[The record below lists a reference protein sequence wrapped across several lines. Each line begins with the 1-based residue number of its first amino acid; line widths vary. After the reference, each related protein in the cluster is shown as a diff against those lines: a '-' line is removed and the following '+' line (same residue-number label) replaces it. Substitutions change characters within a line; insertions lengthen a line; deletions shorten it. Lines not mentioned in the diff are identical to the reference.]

1 MQPANRTESSGK
13 RIKRSEN
20 MTPTSADVQQSLQQM
35 EIEAAPIRHRHC
47 CFEKSETR
55 PASINHLKLF
65 STRSINLT
73 SWLHTSLPKA
83 LIQLLLLQQGIEP
96 NPGPQINYGDL
107 YTAIN
112 PSTGELSKPQQN
124 VYLPP
129 DLHQLMLTKI
139 IALLSTFSPPFLALG
154 QCLLSAQ
161 PTNQN
166 IGLALYQALHLC
178 LPTECL
184 ETIDTCLESTSIHTL
199 LDLPQ
204 IQELIQNNLQIP
216 VDLLTP
222 APALAPVSAPAET
235 SLLTWNVNGLAS
247 KLPVAQNIIHKSNP
261 AIFVLTETHT
271 NNSKQKKNW
280 NQKYFP
286 TYKTFVTSKTKHSAG
301 IMIGISTR
309 YSACLIQNIDPPKQ
323 FNGHLL
329 QIKISPPHGS
339 PLSII
344 GCYCPPNSTPDNT
357 AIRNQIFNY
366 LYRYISEKPTE
377 RTLFLGD
384 WNATY
389 FLGSG
394 DTTCRQGDA
403 AFQAVSTA
411 YQLTSA
417 FKNSTCPR
425 QASHDQ
431 GGRLDDILCSADD
444 VILQSERSNNHPQ
457 ILNHPYTGISD
468 HLPVILH
475 ASDQDLFS
483 CTIHPIGELIYQQ
496 REPTFIR
503 PFPKN
508 QLQAF
513 KQTIATDFHAEL
525 SNNQQA
531 MKALLQNHS
540 TTKLDAVDAI
550 HQSIETIQNIYTI
563 AHSFFPKQQPRPP
576 QTTSPPGDA
585 KTWLPS
591 VKGREF
597 TKALTLLTACK
608 KLKSLIKTAMSTPL
622 SAVDLE
628 TAAELLPLLSG
639 HLTEQ
644 QIPTQNQLSSI
655 INATLGND
663 LISTLNT
670 LQQKQK
676 EMSDTIRREHHKK
689 EKEHAS
695 AMQQKRYKL
704 KKKTVH
710 AEILDISNNTGGP
723 ATSAHLASMM
733 HPIKN
738 TTCTCPATVLN
749 ALTAHNRILN
759 SVKTPK
765 LTTQYPPWTS
775 PSLDSV
781 VLDTFTIDGLDTFN
795 IEKKA
800 DPTTPLL
807 PSLTFQKYQKSLH
820 SLKDGKAIGNDGI
833 PYEILKHLPDLAHE
847 MLYSMFKLMWKFSY
861 TPKEWKTAE
870 ITLFQKKDPT
880 YLPAN
885 YRPIAVHLTIYKLWT
900 RFITE
905 ITQTFVDDNNILHY
919 SQEGFTRD
927 RSTSHAIQ
935 LLTLALEDARE
946 FKKDIFVT
954 KLDFTSAY
962 NCINHD
968 KLFYI
973 MSQLGFPQD
982 VIDVLKSLYTDAATI
997 LVTPLGRST
1006 AIPQASG
1013 ATKKGYEFESLKK
1026 YSTISHVPEHHKHL
1040 PATGYADDLHL
1051 IDSSVSN
1058 LQQQLN
1064 KIELYSEWMGIFLSP
1079 PKCEASGIIRSPT
1092 TTTAEAALAS
1102 LTIYNKAFSLDATN
1116 QPKIIPGNQSSR
1128 FLGTYLS
1135 VTLNWDGQLETIST
1149 KLKERSALI
1158 SGCLLTMR
1166 QKLLMETWCLF
1177 GAIEHTYCVAPYSPH
1192 QLAELDK
1199 IRAATISKIQH
1210 LVRAP
1215 TDFIFLAP
1223 EDYGLGLESFQ
1234 ERFVKSISKHLLTML
1249 NDKSRLGTAAR
1260 ASLYHYK
1267 LKNRVTPVRQPTNN
1281 GHLPNFDINDS
1292 NTLVRMH
1299 KYIQAFNIVPLYNF
1313 HTAHIEVYELWNT
1326 LTNTNSL
1333 YQLQYPLEMLCNKI
1347 ALPLWSENHFS
1358 LSNLISF
1365 STDTIKRPHQLTTS
1379 PIPSP
1384 TFVSAVE
1391 LLIKVVCLRE
1401 KYNPHTSYTNVPI
1414 HSPEARKVPQEL
1426 LNLIASASHTT
1437 GNTSRNSGYSI
1448 NNRVQRSIPLRSD
1461 PPSYIIPTTGDTNT
1475 KTHPYPSSCWLNK
1488 ISFVTTSCNPD
1499 HDIHPTGEY
1508 EIIIDNNMAWYHNT
1522 NGECLAA
1529 TSTNTLETLL
1539 QLYNKDLTATA
1550 ESKAIICKTAATH
1563 AGRFED
1569 PTYHPKT
1576 PIKGQN
1582 FTLPHSI
1589 LQPLI
1594 SAANVDTS
1602 WLSTPFT
1609 TTAGLAKFCHTKDID
1624 SAFGTTSPAFSCQ
1637 WKGRGLVIP
1646 NNNSEDIAKALKWAI
1661 LSTANTTADTTTT
1674 PTYTILLCI
1683 KPESLA
1689 GINKFIHHPNVCT
1702 LLEIPTPPII
1712 PLNSWRK
1719 TAPHAPLQNTRPLLV
1734 LAIANEP
1741 GYQQLSAQLGPLK
1754 TFIQSLNL
1762 PATTTNT
1769 KIAALEASIQAWLPK
1784 LQNNHSAATTLGLA
1798 PSKEFTKALTTPP
1811 FLTTTH
1817 ILNTAEAVQTY
1828 IDSLP
1833 TTKNLKFANRRIIY
1847 TDGSKTETEISGGI
1861 YNATDNT
1868 SVHIQLIGHSPILN
1882 TCFRAEAAAICHAVD
1897 TLDPL
1902 VDITIATDSQTSMQ
1916 NINNIL
1922 LNPNN
1927 YRTHKHRNLLHRI
1940 INKLL
1945 SRPGKTTLIKVKA
1958 HCGISGNEQ
1967 ADAAATRNLNT
1978 ALPTATFRTGS
1989 TGLPGREPTYLEIPG
2004 TAAPFDQTRGTVNT
2018 MWVQAGDPKT
2028 STNLVIKALS
2038 LHQRQRKTTNPRL
2051 TELMRNRND
2060 AIAPIDPFSIQS
2072 IATNNTI
2079 PAHLQALSARARLR
2093 HIYGNS
2099 RNHIINPVKTPSSTC
2114 TICNTGPE
2122 TQGHILG
2129 FCQHP
2134 KMTSIKLNRHGK
2146 ATTLIAAAIRKSTTI
2161 GNCAIFVDAE
2171 GGERTARAT
2180 EHIPWYP
2187 QAPTT
2192 IDANGNTKPTSL
2204 PDILIFPKID
2214 SAAIPPQE
2222 PATTDAT
2229 TALFTPTARDKHIIL
2244 IDFTITDDIKVK
2256 ERFQQ
2261 KLDHHN
2267 PYFTHLQTLGW
2278 KPKLYPIV
2286 FTHSGCVTTSFR
2298 TFLTDCG
2305 LTTHTINSLLKS
2317 IQLQILNYNSS
2328 ILLTRYKL
2336 LTQLR
2341 TPLHLPTGVG

>member
-1 MQPANRTESSGK
+1 
-13 RIKRSEN
+13 
-20 MTPTSADVQQSLQQM
+20 
-35 EIEAAPIRHRHC
+35 
-47 CFEKSETR
+47 
-55 PASINHLKLF
+55 
-65 STRSINLT
+65 
-73 SWLHTSLPKA
+73 
-83 LIQLLLLQQGIEP
+83 
-96 NPGPQINYGDL
+96 
-107 YTAIN
+107 
-112 PSTGELSKPQQN
+112 
-124 VYLPP
+124 
-129 DLHQLMLTKI
+129 
-139 IALLSTFSPPFLALG
+139 
-154 QCLLSAQ
+154 
-161 PTNQN
+161 
-166 IGLALYQALHLC
+166 
-178 LPTECL
+178 
-184 ETIDTCLESTSIHTL
+184 
-199 LDLPQ
+199 
-204 IQELIQNNLQIP
+204 
-216 VDLLTP
+216 
-222 APALAPVSAPAET
+222 
-235 SLLTWNVNGLAS
+235 
-247 KLPVAQNIIHKSNP
+247 
-261 AIFVLTETHT
+261 
-271 NNSKQKKNW
+271 
-280 NQKYFP
+280 
-286 TYKTFVTSKTKHSAG
+286 
-301 IMIGISTR
+301 
-309 YSACLIQNIDPPKQ
+309 
-323 FNGHLL
+323 
-329 QIKISPPHGS
+329 
-339 PLSII
+339 
-344 GCYCPPNSTPDNT
+344 
-357 AIRNQIFNY
+357 
-366 LYRYISEKPTE
+366 
-377 RTLFLGD
+377 
-384 WNATY
+384 
-389 FLGSG
+389 
-394 DTTCRQGDA
+394 
-403 AFQAVSTA
+403 
-411 YQLTSA
+411 
-417 FKNSTCPR
+417 
-425 QASHDQ
+425 
-431 GGRLDDILCSADD
+431 
-444 VILQSERSNNHPQ
+444 
-457 ILNHPYTGISD
+457 
-468 HLPVILH
+468 
-475 ASDQDLFS
+475 
-483 CTIHPIGELIYQQ
+483 
-496 REPTFIR
+496 
-503 PFPKN
+503 
-508 QLQAF
+508 
-513 KQTIATDFHAEL
+513 
-525 SNNQQA
+525 
-531 MKALLQNHS
+531 
-540 TTKLDAVDAI
+540 
-550 HQSIETIQNIYTI
+550 
-563 AHSFFPKQQPRPP
+563 
-576 QTTSPPGDA
+576 
-585 KTWLPS
+585 
-591 VKGREF
+591 
-597 TKALTLLTACK
+597 
-608 KLKSLIKTAMSTPL
+608 
-622 SAVDLE
+622 
-628 TAAELLPLLSG
+628 
-639 HLTEQ
+639 
-644 QIPTQNQLSSI
+644 
-655 INATLGND
+655 
-663 LISTLNT
+663 
-670 LQQKQK
+670 
-676 EMSDTIRREHHKK
+676 
-689 EKEHAS
+689 
-695 AMQQKRYKL
+695 
-704 KKKTVH
+704 
-710 AEILDISNNTGGP
+710 
-723 ATSAHLASMM
+723 
-733 HPIKN
+733 
-738 TTCTCPATVLN
+738 
-749 ALTAHNRILN
+749 
-759 SVKTPK
+759 
-765 LTTQYPPWTS
+765 
-775 PSLDSV
+775 
-781 VLDTFTIDGLDTFN
+781 
-795 IEKKA
+795 
-800 DPTTPLL
+800 
-807 PSLTFQKYQKSLH
+807 
-820 SLKDGKAIGNDGI
+820 
-833 PYEILKHLPDLAHE
+833 
-847 MLYSMFKLMWKFSY
+847 
-861 TPKEWKTAE
+861 
-870 ITLFQKKDPT
+870 
-880 YLPAN
+880 
-885 YRPIAVHLTIYKLWT
+885 
-900 RFITE
+900 
-905 ITQTFVDDNNILHY
+905 
-919 SQEGFTRD
+919 
-927 RSTSHAIQ
+927 
-935 LLTLALEDARE
+935 
-946 FKKDIFVT
+946 
-954 KLDFTSAY
+954 
-962 NCINHD
+962 
-968 KLFYI
+968 

-1026 YSTISHVPEHHKHL
+1026 YSTISHVPEHHQHL

-1051 IDSSVSN
+1051 IDSCVSN

-1135 VTLNWDGQLETIST
+1135 VALNWDGQFETIST

-1158 SGCLLTMR
+1158 SG
-1166 QKLLMETWCLF
+1166 
-1177 GAIEHTYCVAPYSPH
+1177 
-1192 QLAELDK
+1192 
-1199 IRAATISKIQH
+1199 AATISKIQH

-1260 ASLYHYK
+1260 ASLYNYK
-1267 LKNRVTPVRQPTNN
+1267 LKNKVTPVRQPTNN

-1488 ISFVTTSCNPD
+1488 INFVTTSCNPD

-1508 EIIIDNNMAWYHNT
+1508 EIIIDNNMAWYYNT

-1539 QLYNKDLTATA
+1539 QLYNKGLTATA

-1594 SAANVDTS
+1594 SAANVDTN
-1602 WLSTPFT
+1602 WLSTPLT

-1637 WKGRGLVIP
+1637 WK
-1646 NNNSEDIAKALKWAI
+1646 
-1661 LSTANTTADTTTT
+1661 
-1674 PTYTILLCI
+1674 
-1683 KPESLA
+1683 
-1689 GINKFIHHPNVCT
+1689 
-1702 LLEIPTPPII
+1702 
-1712 PLNSWRK
+1712 
-1719 TAPHAPLQNTRPLLV
+1719 
-1734 LAIANEP
+1734 
-1741 GYQQLSAQLGPLK
+1741 
-1754 TFIQSLNL
+1754 
-1762 PATTTNT
+1762 ATTTNT

-1861 YNATDNT
+1861 YNANDNT
-1868 SVHIQLIGHSPILN
+1868 SVHIQLLGHSSILN

-1922 LNPNN
+1922 LNPNK

-1958 HCGISGNEQ
+1958 HCGISGNEK

-1989 TGLPGREPTYLEIPG
+1989 TGLPGRGPTYLEIPG

-2072 IATNNTI
+2072 IATNNNI
-2079 PAHLQALSARARLR
+2079 PANLQALSARARLR

-2180 EHIPWYP
+2180 EHIPWSP

-2222 PATTDAT
+2222 PASTDAT
-2229 TALFTPTARDKHIIL
+2229 NALFTPTARDKHIIL

-2256 ERFQQ
+2256 ERLQQ

-2305 LTTHTINSLLKS
+2305 LTTHAINSLLKS

-2341 TPLHLPTGVG
+2341 THLLLPTGVG